1 MLKRSLLVSV
11 LTFGAFTSVSYA
23 GGGGASWQPSVAPIN
38 CVLGNSNEFFWN
50 DIKDCNEVIEKGY
63 AEGVRY
69 TGAFKYDDGS
79 TKNFDAVIYRN
90 TGYMHNAGAQ
100 GKKVKSIIN
109 AQWSWIR

>member
-1 MLKRSLLVSV
+1 M
-11 LTFGAFTSVSYA
+11 
-23 GGGGASWQPSVAPIN
+23 
-38 CVLGNSNEFFWN
+38 
-50 DIKDCNEVIEKGY
+50 IEKGY